1 MRRGFVLGSIR
12 NPLRSAV
19 AGILLAGALL
29 GSVAYHN
36 HSILV
41 PDSEVT
47 TPDTDHFLTRHDPAS
62 RALHCHAVVAVIHE
76 QDCVACHAQR
86 LPSALAQGNA
96 IAPLSS
102 SGAAIPLS
110 PATRVAASLLPSG
123 SRAPP
128 VLI

>member
-1 MRRGFVLGSIR
+1 VRRGFVLGPIR

-47 TPDTDHFLTRHDPAS
+47 TPDTDHFLTRHDPSSGAS
-62 RALHCHAVVAVIHE
+62 HCHAVIAVIHE

-86 LPSALAQGNA
+86 LPGALAQGNS
-96 IAPLSS
+96 IASVSS
-102 SGAAIPLS
+102 SRAAIPLS
-110 PATRVAASLLPSG
+110 LAARVAASLLPYG

>member
-1 MRRGFVLGSIR
+1 VRRGFVLRSIR
-12 NPLRSAV
+12 DPLRSAV

-36 HSILV
+36 HSILA

-47 TPDTDHFLTRHDPAS
+47 TPDTDQFLTRHDPTS
-62 RALHCHAVVAVIHE
+62 RALHCHAVVAVTHE

-86 LPSALAQGNA
+86 LPGALALGNA
-96 IAPLSS
+96 IAPVSPS
-102 SGAAIPLS
+102 AAAIPLS
-110 PATRVAASLLPSG
+110 PALRVAASLLPSG

-128 VLI
+128 VLS